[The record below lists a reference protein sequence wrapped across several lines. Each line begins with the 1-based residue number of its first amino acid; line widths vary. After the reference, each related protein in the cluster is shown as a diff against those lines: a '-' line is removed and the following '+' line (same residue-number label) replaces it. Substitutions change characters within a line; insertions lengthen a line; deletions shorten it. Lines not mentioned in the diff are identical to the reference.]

1 MKAWIHHFT
10 ERLIWR
16 LISGPIRGAVNW
28 TNDEAKVFDSF
39 CQSSCGK
46 KFLELL
52 RQTAAGTT
60 FQAVYQSQTVSANG
74 RARGMQDLLALIHR
88 LRAFPPE
95 ESEYAGE
102 DVEPVPSQRNAIDG
116 RRFNLSGGNSAI

>member
-1 MKAWIHHFT
+1 MKSWIQYFI

-16 LISGPIRGAVNW
+16 LISGPIRSAVSWNPE
-28 TNDEAKVFDSF
+28 EAKTFDSF
-39 CQSSCGK
+39 CNSSCGK

-60 FQAVYQSQTVSANG
+60 FQAVYHHASVSANG

-88 LRAFPPE
+88 LRVFPPE
-95 ESEYAGE
+95 ESEYAE
-102 DVEPVPSQRNAIDG
+102 DNVEPTPAQRGAIDG